1 MAYQKTAK
9 DKAWDRERQKL
20 QSERMEWIRKC
31 GEKEHTIQ
39 CQTGEIAILKQ
50 RIEDL
55 EAAIVELTK
64 GEMTPD
70 EAVMK
75 LRKNAELADM
85 MKFLVNGTRGIF

>member
-31 GEKEHTIQ
+31 GEKERIIQ

-55 EAAIVELTK
+55 EAVIVEFTK

-75 LRKNAELADM
+75 LRKTAELADM
-85 MKFLVNGTRGIF
+85 MKFLANGTRGMF